1 MAGSRDDTVGGK
13 ASRFVFGAVGGAVSG
28 WLYTAGSAGSDGRIG
43 TIAVF
48 AVIGGVMAL
57 LLGGL
62 LLKRGRR

>member
-1 MAGSRDDTVGGK
+1 VAASRNDTVAGK
-13 ASRFVFGAVGGAVSG
+13 VSRFVFGAVGGAVSG
-28 WLYTAGSAGSDGRIG
+28 WLYTAGTARSEGRIG
-43 TIAVF
+43 TVAVF